1 MASATLQQAP
11 EAPEKVNS
19 FGRVFGVLFSPK
31 ATFES
36 IARRPTWF
44 LPLLIVSLI
53 SLGIIGLFGHRVGWR
68 AFFEKQ
74 MANSSR
80 VQQMP
85 ADQQE
90 RTLQMQ
96 VKYGPPYIY
105 AIGAI
110 SPAIAGVAIAAV
122 FLGLFNLIFGTKLN
136 FKTSLAIVAYS
147 WMPGLVSG
155 LLGVLILFLKDPSN
169 VDLQNLIASNV
180 GAFLSSDSPKWLIA
194 LGTSLDLFTFWI
206 MILMAIGYS
215 VAAPKKLSFAKA
227 FISIFV
233 AWFLVVL
240 VRVGVAAA
248 FS

>member
-68 AFFEKQ
+68 AFLEKQ

-80 VQQMP
+80 VP
-85 ADQQE
+85 ADAGGSTRANSTDAGQI
-90 RTLQMQ
+90 RPAL
-96 VKYGPPYIY
+96 IY

-110 SPAIAGVAIAAV
+110 SPAIAGVVIAAV

-169 VDLQNLIASNV
+169 VDLQNLVASNA